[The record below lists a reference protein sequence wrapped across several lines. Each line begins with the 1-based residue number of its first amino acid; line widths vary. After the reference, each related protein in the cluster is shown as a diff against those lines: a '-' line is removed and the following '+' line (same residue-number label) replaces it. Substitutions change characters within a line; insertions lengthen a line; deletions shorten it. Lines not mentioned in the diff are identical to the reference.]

1 MFLQLNDLNVAVQK
15 IEDNQIVG
23 IPTETVYGIG
33 VNPYSQNAVDNLFK
47 IKEREDDK
55 PISLLIHSFTELHK
69 LNVKTE
75 IPEVVELYWP
85 GPLTIVVEINDAF
98 PVGIGTSNPNSVGIR
113 VPENPLAI
121 ELLKMTGPLAVTSAN
136 ISGSDEA
143 NNHIQAEQIFG
154 NAVSAYLEGDALHG
168 DGSTVVD
175 LRVDGG
181 KILRQGPLRWPPS
194 YC

>member
-1 MFLQLNDLNVAVQK
+1 MFLQLNELNVAVQK
-15 IEDNQIVG
+15 IENNQIVG

-33 VNPYSQNAVDNLFK
+33 VNPNSQNAVDNLFK
-47 IKEREDDK
+47 IKEREDNK
-55 PISLLIHSFTELHK
+55 PISLLIHSFAELHK

-85 GPLTIVVEINDAF
+85 GPLTIVVEINDPF
-98 PVGIGTSNPNSVGIR
+98 PAGIGTSNPNSVGIR
-113 VPENPLAI
+113 VPENSLAI
-121 ELLKMTGPLAVTSAN
+121 ELLKLTGPLAVTSAN
-136 ISGSDEA
+136 ISGNDEA
-143 NNHIQAEQIFG
+143 NNHIEAEQIFG
-154 NAVSAYLEGDALHG
+154 NSVSAYLEGDALHG

>member
-1 MFLQLNDLNVAVQK
+1 MFLQLNELNVAVQK
-15 IEDNQIVG
+15 IENNQIVG

-47 IKEREDDK
+47 IKEREDNK
-55 PISLLIHSFTELHK
+55 PISLLIHSFAELHK

-85 GPLTIVVEINDAF
+85 GPLTIVVEINDPF
-98 PVGIGTSNPNSVGIR
+98 PAGIGTSNPNSVGIR
-113 VPENPLAI
+113 VPENSLAI
-121 ELLKMTGPLAVTSAN
+121 ELLKLTGPLAVTSAN
-136 ISGSDEA
+136 ISGNDEA
-143 NNHIQAEQIFG
+143 NNHIEAEQIFG
-154 NAVSAYLEGDALHG
+154 NSVSAYLEGDALHG